1 MSRLILLALGL
12 LANLIGLPADQSD
25 PSQWG
30 EVALLGAA
38 VWGTV
43 AYLRTH
49 VLKALDGIAV
59 HILAAAVGIGL
70 AVGLGVA
77 DVIDGAFVQWVVFGV
92 QATFAA
98 TVTDL
103 ALKRAGG
110 SGNSLPAA

>member
-1 MSRLILLALGL
+1 MSRLILLAFGL

-25 PSQWG
+25 PAQWG
-30 EVALLGAA
+30 ELGLLTAA

-43 AYLRTH
+43 AYLRAH
-49 VLKALDGIAV
+49 VLKTLDGIAV
-59 HILAAAVGIGL
+59 HVTAAIVGIGL

-77 DVIDGAFVQWVVFGV
+77 GVIDGSLLQWVVFGV

-98 TVTDL
+98 TIGDL

-110 SGNSLPAA
+110 AGNSQLAA